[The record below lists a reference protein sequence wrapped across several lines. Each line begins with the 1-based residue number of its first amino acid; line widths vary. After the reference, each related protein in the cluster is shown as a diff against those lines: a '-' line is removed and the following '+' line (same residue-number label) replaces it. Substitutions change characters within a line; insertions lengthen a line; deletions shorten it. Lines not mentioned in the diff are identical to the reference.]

1 MNYPPKHH
9 QEQNFE
15 NIVSLIKEYP
25 LATMLSVKDNDV
37 LATHVPLIYEKTENY
52 GKLIGHLDKFNPQLE
67 TIQNG
72 TQVTIIFHG
81 PDTYISPSVYSTP
94 QLPTWN
100 YLKAHLKGKVNL
112 YTDKEKIKRNLIS
125 MTEFM
130 EDPSPNYI
138 LAPDNPRML
147 AYLDYIVGFEI
158 TITNWEGKYKF
169 SQDKLS
175 KDQELAKLELIN
187 KNQHR
192 INDFIEHI
200 FSNHQQA

>member
-1 MNYPPKHH
+1 
-9 QEQNFE
+9 
-15 NIVSLIKEYP
+15 
-25 LATMLSVKDNDV
+25 
-37 LATHVPLIYEKTENY
+37 
-52 GKLIGHLDKFNPQLE
+52 
-67 TIQNG
+67 
-72 TQVTIIFHG
+72 
-81 PDTYISPSVYSTP
+81 
-94 QLPTWN
+94 
-100 YLKAHLKGKVNL
+100 
-112 YTDKEKIKRNLIS
+112 